1 MVRDERSRSG
11 ASPMQANFQE
21 QLKSYYSHHVQTL
34 VESWQRLW
42 RTPLSTVLTWLAVG
56 IAMALPSG
64 FYVVLSNAEA
74 FTDGWQDAA
83 EMSLYLHDVASEQQG
98 QALAKELASRPE
110 IKSTNYLS
118 RDSALEEF
126 KALSGLAEVTETL
139 RENPLPAVIGIV
151 LADQPD
157 MPAYSQQLVG
167 EMQKHKLV
175 ESAQLD
181 MEWLQKLH
189 FIMQLGERFISGLAL
204 MLGLGVILVVAN
216 TIRLTIESRRD
227 EIRVI
232 KLVGGTDAYVRRP
245 FMYYGL
251 LFGFG
256 GGVVSL
262 LILLGVF
269 FWLAPPLAALFELYS
284 AEGVSFGLGLVDT
297 VLVLLLSTLLG
308 VAGAWSAVSRHLKH
322 IEPN

>member
-1 MVRDERSRSG
+1 
-11 ASPMQANFQE
+11 
-21 QLKSYYSHHVQTL
+21 
-34 VESWQRLW
+34 
-42 RTPLSTVLTWLAVG
+42 
-56 IAMALPSG
+56 
-64 FYVVLSNAEA
+64 
-74 FTDGWQDAA
+74 
-83 EMSLYLHDVASEQQG
+83 
-98 QALAKELASRPE
+98 
-110 IKSTNYLS
+110 
-118 RDSALEEF
+118 
-126 KALSGLAEVTETL
+126 
-139 RENPLPAVIGIV
+139 
-151 LADQPD
+151 
-157 MPAYSQQLVG
+157 
-167 EMQKHKLV
+167 
-175 ESAQLD
+175 